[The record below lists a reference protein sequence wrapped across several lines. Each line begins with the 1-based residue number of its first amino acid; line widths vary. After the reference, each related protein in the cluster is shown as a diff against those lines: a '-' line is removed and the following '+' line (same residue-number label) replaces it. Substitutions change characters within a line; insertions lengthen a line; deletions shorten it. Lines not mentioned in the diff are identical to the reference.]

1 MRSTPVIVS
10 LCGMVLA
17 AGAWATDTSSL
28 DAAHKETVQRV
39 VARYLTAGEMT
50 SWQRLVVED
59 GLREFAS
66 DLSKTGAEGL
76 VSSGVRLS
84 KPRVMTSGELDAL
97 PLRALLDEEPELPPG
112 GPGSEPEPVEPPA
125 GPEEQ
130 QPDGVEGAPQPVL
143 PIGGIIC
150 IPGNELLIGARFAV
164 AVTVQDLVGNVFV
177 AGSCRMTN
185 LAGYFFFFD
194 PTNVEIPVKM
204 LNGCGGAAPPTHW
217 IFFAGLTNFGVR
229 ITFFDLFTGISLT
242 YTNPVGQTMPPVID
256 QQTPFPCP

>member
-1 MRSTPVIVS
+1 
-10 LCGMVLA
+10 
-17 AGAWATDTSSL
+17 
-28 DAAHKETVQRV
+28 
-39 VARYLTAGEMT
+39 MT
-50 SWQRLVVED
+50 SWQRLVVE
-59 GLREFAS
+59 
-66 DLSKTGAEGL
+66 EGL
-76 VSSGVRLS
+76 AEFERDLGNAQLGGLLPSEARLS
-84 KPRVMTSGELDAL
+84 KPRVISGELDAL
-97 PLRALLDEEPELPPG
+97 PLRALLDEEPELPPVE
-112 GPGSEPEPVEPPA
+112 PGSEPDPVEPPE
-125 GPEEQ
+125 GPEAQ
-130 QPDGVEGAPQPVL
+130 QPEGVEGAPQPVL
-143 PIGGIIC
+143 PVGGIIC
-150 IPGNELLIGARFAV
+150 IPGNELLIGGRFAV